1 MIRFTIYNKYLFFK
15 LIIQVCEIL
24 KLFFKYIRMTILLI
38 HIETNN
44 LVNSCVG
51 IYIYIASKHVIIKIN
66 KNFIDN
72 KVKNTKLY

>member
-44 LVNSCVG
+44 LVNSCAG
-51 IYIYIASKHVIIKIN
+51 IYIYI
-66 KNFIDN
+66 
-72 KVKNTKLY
+72 